1 MHGLEIEFSRA
12 LREKCLNT
20 EFFSG
25 PYFPVFSP
33 NTGKQGPGKSSVFG
47 YFSRSG
53 GKCFDKGVKEI
64 YN

>member
-1 MHGLEIEFSRA
+1 MFKYGV
-12 LREKCLNT
+12 
-20 EFFSG
+20 FSG

-33 NTGKQGPGKSSVFG
+33 NSGKQGPGKSSVFG